1 MSSTKGNHNCTPKT
15 DTSTIDTDD
24 QLSITDNLLNLSK
37 VTKNVDQQ
45 SEGRNTRSKAADF
58 FN

>member
-1 MSSTKGNHNCTPKT
+1 MHNCTPKT
-15 DTSTIDTDD
+15 DTSTVEADE

-45 SEGRNTRSKAADF
+45 SKGRIRSKASDF

>member
-1 MSSTKGNHNCTPKT
+1 MHNYTPKT
-15 DTSTIDTDD
+15 DTSTIETDE

-45 SEGRNTRSKAADF
+45 SEGRNTRSKASDF

>member
-1 MSSTKGNHNCTPKT
+1 MPSTKGMHKCTPKT
-15 DTSTIDTDD
+15 DNSTIETDE

-37 VTKNVDQQ
+37 VKKNVDQQ
-45 SEGRNTRSKAADF
+45 SEGRRSKASDF

>member
-1 MSSTKGNHNCTPKT
+1 MSSNKGMHKCTPKT
-15 DTSTIDTDD
+15 DNSTIETDE

-37 VTKNVDQQ
+37 VKKNVDQQ
-45 SEGRNTRSKAADF
+45 SEGRNTRSKASDF